1 MRRRCLASVGV
12 TIATQPRSEAAMIN
26 FLELRYGEVRRIPIP
41 RNRVN
46 KTSDESRAFSSEV
59 LLPARLRTQS

>member
-26 FLELRYGEVRRIPIP
+26 FLELRYGEVRRITIP
-41 RNRVN
+41 RTSVN
-46 KTSDESRAFSSEV
+46 KGKKKGRGCY
-59 LLPARLRTQS
+59 